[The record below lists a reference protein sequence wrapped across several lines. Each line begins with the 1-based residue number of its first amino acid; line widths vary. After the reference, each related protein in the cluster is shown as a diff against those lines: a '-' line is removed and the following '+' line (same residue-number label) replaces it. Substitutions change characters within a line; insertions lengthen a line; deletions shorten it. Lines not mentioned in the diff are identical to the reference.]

1 MPRPI
6 AQGLRHMFSEAS
18 GHAPIERVDCRCTDL
33 EAAYDTMSRP
43 E

>member
-6 AQGLRHMFSEAS
+6 AQGLLQAFSAAS
-18 GHAPIERVDCRCTDL
+18 HHAPIERVDCLCTDL